1 MSTEKKLENL
11 DDYLTVSTGTVD
23 AIDYSVTEYIPTYR
37 DFNMELAKVLHLVPI
52 HIAKKFLERSSY
64 NYMNVASDKDGDAMN
79 LVRDITEENQKSTL
93 KRLKI
98 LGW

>member
-11 DDYLTVSTGTVD
+11 DDYLTTVQD
-23 AIDYSVTEYIPTYR
+23 QIDVHSDIVPTYR
-37 DFNMELAKVLHLVPI
+37 DFNADLAKVLHLVPI
-52 HIAKKFLERSSY
+52 HIAKKYLERSSY
-64 NYMNVASDKDGDAMN
+64 NYMNVASDKDGEAMD
-79 LVRDITEENQKSTL
+79 LIRDITEANQKSTL

>member
-11 DDYLTVSTGTVD
+11 DDYLTVNTVINAYD
-23 AIDYSVTEYIPTYR
+23 KMKSGYIPTYR
-37 DFNMELAKVLHLVPI
+37 DYNADLAKVVHLLPI
-52 HIAKKFLERSSY
+52 HIVKKYLERSSY
-64 NYMNVASDKDGDAMN
+64 NYMNISSDRDSEAMD
-79 LVRDITEENQKSTL
+79 LIRDITDANQKSTL